1 MTRVSKKVRPGF
13 TLMELM
19 VAVALLVGVILA
31 VGMVFQGTSK
41 AVSLSQATTEAFS
54 GVRALQSKIEK
65 DLSGLD
71 PNGFL
76 IIRSRADATNTRRFD
91 QIAFLSNGT
100 FRNPTGGNVGGNAT
114 FVDRSVANAARV
126 WYGHLVIAAD
136 GVSTLDANGTPV
148 SYASQASAV
157 ALNALPT
164 GQRDQDFV
172 LGRQATLLFPDDGY
186 TGVNNTITSVANLP
200 ILAFQRDLANDIRR
214 TATIAAGNMPANEQ
228 GNNLSITSSRCAAAG
243 YPPTVIMN
251 SIMVSA
257 VNSATGIRSNAT
269 YEVDN
274 YCYRFRAL
282 PNIWSSVETA
292 TAVNGYFRMHPILL
306 SGVPSFAVE
315 WSDGSTNTATGAL
328 NWYGMVDGAVVPKHG
343 NNVSY
348 TLIEP
353 NPASAGGG
361 DGYVAQFSFDSKAQW
376 PKALRFTYRVTD
388 PQDRLAGGRTFVQVV
403 ALPR

>member
-41 AVSLSQATTEAFS
+41 AVSLSQATTEAFT
-54 GVRALQSKIEK
+54 GVRSLQSKIEK

-76 IIRSRADATNTRRFD
+76 LIRSRTLAGRRFD
-91 QIAFLSNGT
+91 QIAFLSNGS

-148 SYASQASAV
+148 TYASQASAV

-186 TGVNNTITSVANLP
+186 GGAGFTITSVQGLP
-200 ILAFQRDLANDIRR
+200 ILAFRAIPTVSPDIQ
-214 TATIAAGNMPANEQ
+214 ISAAIPAANMPTGETGANC
-228 GNNLSITSSRCAAAG
+228 SITSSRCAAAG
-243 YPPTVIMN
+243 FPSTVIKN
-251 SIMVSA
+251 SIMVNAVSA
-257 VNSATGIRSNAT
+257 ATGIRSNAT
-269 YEVDN
+269 YELDN

-282 PNIWSSVETA
+282 PNIWSSGSVA
-292 TAVNGYFRMHPILL
+292 NAYFRMHPILL

-315 WSDGSTNTATGAL
+315 WSDGSTNTTTGAL
-328 NWYGMVDGAVVPKHG
+328 NWYGYGNRKSAVA
-343 NNVSY
+343 SL
-348 TLIEP
+348 TEP
-353 NPASAGGG
+353 TPSGGSA
-361 DGYVAQFSFDSKAQW
+361 DDYVAQFSFDSKAQW